1 MTTANARFQVL
12 LKKASKSAFV
22 TAIQREILEMFPIV
36 YKEVSAHQGLIETLQ
51 SLTVQTQINNDLF
64 RLIQKVKIFVYTNK
78 R

>member
-12 LKKASKSAFV
+12 LKKACKSAFV

-36 YKEVSAHQGLIETLQ
+36 YKKASAHQGLIETLQ